1 MVEPPGPHDPDGTV
15 ITALLAACPSFADGS
30 RAHGGSPIGGIG
42 SYVDLGAFAEHFVD
56 LLEANQTDEFPN
68 VFDAVERLLID
79 GDAGIQYLVAYGL
92 LESLQNVSSNRH
104 DWAFSGQFRAWL
116 GPTSLS
122 AWNEVHRP
130 WGTSDA
136 LG

>member
-92 LESLQNVSSNRH
+92 LESLQNVSSNR
-104 DWAFSGQFRAWL
+104 DPYRESCGPRSSTFRLLAASSFPAKAL
-116 GPTSLS
+116 SPTGR
-122 AWNEVHRP
+122 A
-130 WGTSDA
+130 
-136 LG
+136 